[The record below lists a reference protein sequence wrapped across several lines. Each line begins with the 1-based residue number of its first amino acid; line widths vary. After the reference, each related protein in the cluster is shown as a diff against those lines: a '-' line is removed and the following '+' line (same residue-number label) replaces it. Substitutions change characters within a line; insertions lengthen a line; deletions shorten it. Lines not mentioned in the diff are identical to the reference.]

1 MSPRCPA
8 AAAAAAALA
17 IAILAWP
24 SGVQAGDGDL
34 RIVVMSFDGPGGKA
48 ARNQLI
54 KQLSSAD
61 GVNMISRKE
70 ATNTGESLGIPMD
83 SPKPVH
89 LAKIGEIL
97 GVDAFVLGT
106 MVAEKK
112 LKALEIQIVFTRKP
126 DLAIVKSYT
135 WSTKTPSS
143 DLMLEITV
151 EVVEAIRDTIKL
163 IETEAAK
170 AIFGSDDDYETEDVP
185 AKPKKQKKPRPPKG
199 DRGPVIGFDVGMFIA
214 ARKLKVASSEG
225 PDIEYDG
232 SAFPAIGAELFFFPG
247 RIASTSPAAGIGLGL
262 SFRRSFL
269 LESKLQAAAEAFDTS
284 LTVLEARILYQII
297 SKKAPLVVDVSA
309 GWGIW
314 FYKID
319 GASRAGIPVV
329 SYEYMN
335 FLVGAVFD
343 IKAVDSWL
351 FIDLGITLRI
361 PHKWGLASWTY
372 GDKAAGF
379 GATALVGLSGPIAVG
394 LGWSAGFE
402 YTGIMTKHT
411 GPCEVTDGT
420 CLTSDKSSDHYLS
433 GFARLGYAW

>member
-1 MSPRCPA
+1 MSLRCPA

-24 SGVQAGDGDL
+24 TGVQAQEGDL

-61 GVNMISRKE
+61 GVDLISRKE

-106 MVAEKK
+106 VVAEKK

-135 WSTKTPSS
+135 WTTKTPSS
-143 DLMLEITV
+143 ELMLEIAV
-151 EVVEAIRDTIKL
+151 EVTESIRDTIRL

-170 AIFGSDDDYETEDVP
+170 AIFGEDDEYETEDKP
-185 AKPKKQKKPRPPKG
+185 AKPKKKPRPPKG
-199 DRGPVIGFDVGMFIA
+199 DRGPVIGFDVGMYMA
-214 ARKLKVASSEG
+214 ARKLKITSSEG

-232 SAFPAIGAELFFFPG
+232 SAFPAIGADLFFFPG
-247 RIASTSPAAGIGLGL
+247 RIASSSPAAGIGLGL

-284 LTVLEARILYQII
+284 LTVLEARLLYQII
-297 SKKAPLVVDVSA
+297 PKKAPMVVDVSA
-309 GWGIW
+309 GWGVW

-335 FLVGAVFD
+335 FLVGAAFD
-343 IKAVDSWL
+343 IKAVDPWL
-351 FIDLGITLRI
+351 SIDLGVTLRI
-361 PHKWGLASWTY
+361 PHKWGLANWTY
-372 GDKAAGF
+372 GDNASGF
-379 GATALVGLSGPIAVG
+379 GASALVGLSGPIAVG

-402 YTGIMTKHT
+402 YTGIMTKHS
-411 GPCEVTDGT
+411 GPCEVTDGS
-420 CLTSDKSSDHYLS
+420 CYTSDKSSDHYLS
-433 GFARLGYAW
+433 GFAKLGYAW